1 MESQT
6 KLSRRE
12 KTGMIVRYLRGCWGF
27 FAGAVVLAW
36 MNTACNALVPQII
49 SFTVDSVLGGGPP
62 DLPGFLRPLIPVDQL
77 RAEPLSFLW
86 LAAGAVVLAAAV
98 RGVCIYG
105 MRINLAKGSE
115 GFVKGLRDGLYSHIQ
130 RLSFAWHT
138 AHATGD
144 IIQRCTSDVEVIRT
158 FVCNQL
164 MEVVRTVFLIVLY
177 SSIMVAMNWRLA
189 MVSLAFIPIS
199 LLASWVFY
207 GKISTRFKAA
217 DEAEGELTTCTQE
230 NLTGVRVVRAF
241 GREKFEI
248 DRFGEK
254 NDHFSALW
262 VELGRLLSV
271 YWASGAFLTAA
282 QVMAVLDTG
291 KDVAMLNLGD
301 PSLYATYSPIQER
314 VLAAGRYEV
323 ITIPGVPSF
332 CAVAARLN
340 RSLTK
345 PHLPVHIIPG
355 GYPGV
360 EEALAAPGTKVLM
373 KAGKEAARV
382 HALLKGRP
390 YTAQMVTACGLP
402 AEAVWEDLSQVE
414 GAKSYFSTI
423 LIREEG

>member
-1 MESQT
+1 
-6 KLSRRE
+6 
-12 KTGMIVRYLRGCWGF
+12 
-27 FAGAVVLAW
+27 
-36 MNTACNALVPQII
+36 
-49 SFTVDSVLGGGPP
+49 
-62 DLPGFLRPLIPVDQL
+62 
-77 RAEPLSFLW
+77 
-86 LAAGAVVLAAAV
+86 
-98 RGVCIYG
+98 
-105 MRINLAKGSE
+105 
-115 GFVKGLRDGLYSHIQ
+115 
-130 RLSFAWHT
+130 
-138 AHATGD
+138 
-144 IIQRCTSDVEVIRT
+144 
-158 FVCNQL
+158 
-164 MEVVRTVFLIVLY
+164 
-177 SSIMVAMNWRLA
+177 
-189 MVSLAFIPIS
+189 
-199 LLASWVFY
+199 
-207 GKISTRFKAA
+207 
-217 DEAEGELTTCTQE
+217 
-230 NLTGVRVVRAF
+230 
-241 GREKFEI
+241 
-248 DRFGEK
+248 
-254 NDHFSALW
+254 
-262 VELGRLLSV
+262 
-271 YWASGAFLTAA
+271 
-282 QVMAVLDTG
+282 MAVLDTG